1 MHAVPSVGLTSS
13 SFDAIA
19 VFEPYG
25 YYDKISFA
33 HYKVLRSQI

>member
-1 MHAVPSVGLTSS
+1 MHAIPSVGLTS

-33 HYKVLRSQI
+33 HYKVLGSQI